1 MDPIRRLAGGRGGG
15 LRRQWGRF
23 AVRAVLVALM
33 GLVACGLARE
43 AAAGTSTPAPPAT
56 AQAVLERVEAAAR
69 DLRDMSAR
77 LTIEATDARG
87 RRARSVLMVAFI
99 REPALARLE
108 LREPSALGGQ
118 VYVLDGAAR
127 ELRLYLPV
135 THQIVVQRLDE
146 APVAPVAPERLL
158 RDLGDQQG
166 EPALRLIGTEQAEGA
181 TLYVLEAPVPSHSA
195 ASGVDVS
202 LPGLPLPSLGDT
214 LADGGSVRIW
224 VDGRSWVP
232 VRFVVYDPRGG
243 QRASLSLTG
252 VRLDQG
258 LRPEELRCLPE
269 DAEVVEG

>member
-1 MDPIRRLAGGRGGG
+1 MQPLRRLAGGRGGG
-15 LRRQWGRF
+15 LRRQSCRF
-23 AVRAVLVALM
+23 AAPAVLVALM
-33 GLVACGLARE
+33 GLVACGLAPE
-43 AAAGTSTPAPPAT
+43 AAAGTSAGAPPAT

-69 DLRDMSAR
+69 DRRDMSAR
-77 LTIEATDARG
+77 LTIEAIDARG
-87 RRARSVLMVAFI
+87 RRARSVLMAAFI
-99 REPALARLE
+99 REPALARIE
-108 LREPSALGGQ
+108 IAEPSALRGQ
-118 VYVLDGAAR
+118 TYVLDGAAR

-158 RDLGDQQG
+158 RDMGDRQG
-166 EPALRLIGTEQAEGA
+166 APALRLIGTEQAEGA
-181 TLYVLEAPVPSHSA
+181 TLYVLEGPLPSSSI
-195 ASGVDVS
+195 ASGGDVS
-202 LPGLPLPSLGDT
+202 LTGLPLPSLGDT

-243 QRASLSLTG
+243 QRASLSLTA

-258 LRPEELRCLPE
+258 LRPEQLRRLPE